1 MKHPLPSPAM
11 FVATLSLALCPA
23 FAGAA
28 APMAGTNAPAF
39 SRMMLGAFEVT
50 VLGDGTVD
58 LPVDQLLSAKP
69 EQTKRTLAAAFL
81 PAPLETSV
89 NAYLINT
96 GSKLVLIDTGAGAF
110 FGPTLGKLLGNLKAA
125 GYKADQVDE
134 IYLTHMHPDHL
145 GGLVADNLAVFAN
158 AVVRADQRDAGYWL
172 SEERLAQ
179 APAAA
184 RGFFLNARAALGPY
198 VAAGRFAP
206 FSGERMLLPGIRA
219 TASYG
224 HTPGHISYLLESEGK
239 KLLLVGDLM
248 HVAAVQLDQPGVTI
262 AFDVDAKAAAATR
275 SKAFRQAAREGT
287 LVGVSHFQFPGLG
300 HLRADVGGFRW
311 VPVNY
316 TELR

>member
-1 MKHPLPSPAM
+1 M
-11 FVATLSLALCPA
+11 FAATLSLALWSA

-58 LPVDQLLSAKP
+58 LPVDQLLSEKP
-69 EQTKRTLAAAFL
+69 ETTKRTLAAAHL
-81 PAPLETSV
+81 TTPLETSV

-110 FGPTLGKLLGNLKAA
+110 FGPTLGKLLANLKAA
-125 GYKADQVDE
+125 GYEAGQVDE

-145 GGLVADNLAVFAN
+145 GGLVSNNSAVFPN
-158 AVVRADQRDAGYWL
+158 AVVRADQRDAAYWL

-184 RGFFLNARAALGPY
+184 KGFFQNAKTALGPY

-206 FSGERMLLPGIRA
+206 FSGEQTLLPGVRA
-219 TASYG
+219 TTSYG

-239 KLLLVGDLM
+239 KLLLVGDLI
-248 HVAAVQLDQPGVTI
+248 HVAAVQLDKPGVTI

-275 SKAFRQAAREGT
+275 GKAFGQAAREGT
-287 LVGVSHFQFPGLG
+287 LVGASHLQFPGLG
-300 HLRADVGGFRW
+300 RLRADGEGFRW
-311 VPVNY
+311 LPVNY
-316 TELR
+316 TQLR